1 MPLPSVAFDCRADLE
16 GVAAV
21 VERGGVAVAAGG
33 CVGGGGG
40 CRVDYI

>member
-21 VERGGVAVAAGG
+21 AVGVAVAAGG